1 MERNQLKFLQFK
13 MKSQYQLL
21 RLIITRMLNCVGTI
35 LKWEQRARGLRI
47 CTWSSADGHR
57 KCGMSGACPPSV
69 AWGAMRMWCGLRTAL
84 ACLGPAVTACALSLV
99 LPSPPCLSPMLC
111 LLWSV
116 RWQTPACLIAYPAL
130 LSLSRR
136 DSYLPCSGENIV
148 FLLNSLYIKN
158 IY

>member
-1 MERNQLKFLQFK
+1 MKF
-13 MKSQYQLL
+13 QYMLL
-21 RLIITRMLNCVGTI
+21 TLIVTRMLNCVGTL
-35 LKWEQRARGLRI
+35 LKWEQRARGLRL
-47 CTWSSADGHR
+47 CTRSSSDSHR
-57 KCGMSGACPPSV
+57 ECGMSGACPPSV
-69 AWGAMRMWCGLRTAL
+69 AWGAMRMWCRLRTAL
-84 ACLGPAVTACALSLV
+84 ASLGPAITACALSLV

-116 RWQTPACLIAYPAL
+116 WWQTPASLIAYPAL

-136 DSYLPCSGENIV
+136 RSYLPCSGENIV